1 MYNRAMEFNFF
12 LLFFILNLEF
22 DATQIVQWAVQ

>member
-1 MYNRAMEFNFF
+1 MYDRAMEFNFF
-12 LLFFILNLEF
+12 IVFILNLEF